1 MILNVPWLLNAFF
14 KLITPFIDPLTREKM
29 KFNPKPIEDGL
40 FTADQ
45 LFADGGWKGGVNFQW
60 NHDQYWPAL
69 LQLCAELREVQLKRW
84 RELGGRVGLSE
95 WDIKQASPSIAP
107 AKTTVEVPASA
118 TTEAVIP
125 TPTPTGDVDVT
136 MNLTVAET
144 VAEEANVPQSV
155 APAVSEAAGSA

>member
-29 KFNPKPIEDGL
+29 KFNPKQIEDGL

-60 NHDQYWPAL
+60 NHDQYWSAL

-107 AKTTVEVPASA
+107 AEAIDEMPAPTNGEASVPAPTPA
-118 TTEAVIP
+118 GDEQPALNPTATETAEEINVPQPIAPTTTEA
-125 TPTPTGDVDVT
+125 TGT
-136 MNLTVAET
+136 AL
-144 VAEEANVPQSV
+144 
-155 APAVSEAAGSA
+155 